1 MTQIWLLVC
10 GLGDAEIETGKN
22 GVAHD
27 RDHICN
33 FLEMLSAERG
43 AAPNTI
49 AAYQRDCD
57 AFLDFLGTR
66 GKALT
71 YTDSRDVQA
80 YVQSL
85 SQEGLAAASRAR
97 KLSAVRQ
104 LLKFL
109 AAEGIINA
117 DPAEGISGPKRE
129 RPLPRTLSV
138 AEVDRLI
145 AAAASEAEGQEG
157 RALFRALRFYC
168 LLEILYATGMRVSE
182 LVSLPRA
189 VLRGDPRVLTIRGKG
204 GRERLVPLNPAA
216 RTALDSYLAVAGRFD
231 NSPWL
236 FTSKSAEGHVT
247 RQGFALDLKTC
258 AERAGLDPERV
269 SPHVLR
275 HAFASH
281 LLDRGADLR
290 AVQQL
295 LGHADIST
303 TEIYTH
309 VLEERLKKLVNEHH
323 PLAKRDNTKG

>member
-1 MTQIWLLVC
+1 
-10 GLGDAEIETGKN
+10 
-22 GVAHD
+22 VAHD
-27 RDHICN
+27 HDHIRN

-43 AAPNTI
+43 AAANTI

-57 AFLDFLGTR
+57 ALLGFLDTR
-66 GKALT
+66 GKSLT
-71 YTDSRDVQA
+71 QTDSRDVQA
-80 YVQSL
+80 YIQSL

-97 KLSAVRQ
+97 RLSSVRQ
-104 LLKFL
+104 LFKFL
-109 AAEGIINA
+109 AAESIIDA
-117 DPAEGISGPKRE
+117 DPSEGMAGPKRE

-145 AAAASEAEGQEG
+145 VAAAKQAEGQDG

-182 LVSLPRA
+182 LVSLPRS
-189 VLRGDPRVLTIRGKG
+189 VLRGDPRVLTIKGKG

-216 RTALDSYLAVAGRFD
+216 RAALDRYLAVAGRFD

-236 FTSKSAEGHVT
+236 FASKSAEGHVT
-247 RQGFALDLKTC
+247 RQGFAVDLKAC
-258 AERAGLDPERV
+258 AGEAGLDPERV

-323 PLAKRDNTKG
+323 PLAKLPDTKG